1 MTSWA
6 KEGPERKTAGCLRSR
21 AEGTTSDIIWPVATS
36 RPLDTQTMGT
46 SGASSVRMPC
56 RKARLCCTGTAWTAY
71 CAPVIASAASV
82 VARTLGG
89 SEKFFRYLELT
100 CVTLMS
106 RHR

>member
-1 MTSWA
+1 MTSCA

-21 AEGTTSDIIWPVATS
+21 AEGTTSDIICPVATS

-46 SGASSVRMPC
+46 SGASRVRTPC
-56 RKARLCCTGTAWTAY
+56 RKARLCCTGTACTAY

-89 SEKFFRYLELT
+89 SVKLFRYLVFT
-100 CVTLMS
+100 WVVLMS